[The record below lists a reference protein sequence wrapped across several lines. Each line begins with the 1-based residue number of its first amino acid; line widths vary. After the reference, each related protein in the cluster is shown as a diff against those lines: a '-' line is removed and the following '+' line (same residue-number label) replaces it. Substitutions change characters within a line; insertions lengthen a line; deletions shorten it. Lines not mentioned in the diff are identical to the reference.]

1 VKGFRMIRICPE
13 CGGSLERAR
22 VVREVQAGHHSIPVE
37 VEVSR
42 CSSCGEILLA
52 AGQMRDMQRRAAEI
66 ARQEDGLLAPD
77 EIRALR
83 ERYHLSREAFE
94 RLIKAGPKTVTRW
107 ERGTVCQNG
116 TADTLM
122 RLLRDDPAIAARL
135 AAERSVDIRYATP
148 ASSAKRKTVLRRP
161 SERTQAEETVQV
173 LRVPCDLCERVLS
186 DRLVECT
193 VDQAKWYK
201 GARRARTQ
209 PGR

>member
-1 VKGFRMIRICPE
+1 MIQICPE

-22 VVREVQAGHHSIPVE
+22 VVREVQVGHRSIPVE

-66 ARQEDGLLAPD
+66 ARQEDGLLSPD
-77 EIRALR
+77 EIRDLR
-83 ERYHLSREAFE
+83 ERDHLSQEAFE

-135 AAERSVDIRYATP
+135 AAERGVDIRQVP
-148 ASSAKRKTVLRRP
+148 SVVSSAN
-161 SERTQAEETVQV
+161 SAN
-173 LRVPCDLCERVLS
+173 
-186 DRLVECT
+186 
-193 VDQAKWYK
+193 
-201 GARRARTQ
+201 
-209 PGR
+209 